1 MAEPRQAVAFALAG
15 SPRAP
20 PKALATILLTRKRGL
35 DHQYISKIIQ
45 LYNVIQ
51 CYTIL
56 YNVIHIYIIIYKIH
70 SHTCAH

>member
-56 YNVIHIYIIIYKIH
+56 YNVIQCYIYIIIYI
-70 SHTCAH
+70 